1 MLPIVVSYWRGI
13 LLIAYTDDF
22 KFPMLFAFDEQC
34 CKLIVLV
41 LLYTYSST
49 F

>member
-1 MLPIVVSYWRGI
+1 MLPIVVPYWRGI
-13 LLIAYTDDF
+13 LLIAYRDDF

-41 LLYTYSST
+41 SLSTYSST
-49 F
+49 C